1 MNKTISIILIISL
14 LEKRAQPQQII
25 QPPAVNQIAELKGS
39 PPAKKIVPR
48 RLINAS
54 PLPQDKTPLKGKSR
68 MLLIQ
73 HKHILRF

>member
-1 MNKTISIILIISL
+1 MNKISIIIFYYNPF

-25 QPPAVNQIAELKGS
+25 QPPVVNQIAELKGS

-54 PLPQDKTPLKGKSR
+54 PLPQDKTPLKGKS
-68 MLLIQ
+68 
-73 HKHILRF
+73 KAFKNFLRC